1 MPIQTA
7 QCQLSGL
14 AISKAKI
21 LICFS
26 NTIYRSNFIKQ
37 HLETVMDWNYQN
49 ADCSLREKF
58 TVSFII
64 ISAHLCSLLSQI
76 AGYHTHTHNRLTA
89 FGSDY
94 RVGQY
99 QKKHSPTHT
108 HPDRT
113 SYYDP
118 QHPRCSV
125 YVHDSP
131 LGQPLSRSS
140 LVFLL
145 VLDPLLH
152 TPCISSPNHHVF
164 AAHAHTNA
172 ASSAVHTKV
181 QDITQQR

>member
-1 MPIQTA
+1 MTYKKWITRGELLAAWLSQQGRQQVPLPPPLPLPLPQLLLL
-7 QCQLSGL
+7 QQQQQPFNGHLSGTTR
-14 AISKAKI
+14 IG
-21 LICFS
+21 
-26 NTIYRSNFIKQ
+26 
-37 HLETVMDWNYQN
+37 W
-49 ADCSLREKF
+49 
-58 TVSFII
+58 
-64 ISAHLCSLLSQI
+64 
-76 AGYHTHTHNRLTA
+76 
-89 FGSDY
+89 
-94 RVGQY
+94 Y

-108 HPDRT
+108 HPDHRT

-125 YVHDSP
+125 YVLDSP
-131 LGQPLSRSS
+131 LVQPLSRSS

-172 ASSAVHTKV
+172 ASSAVRTKV

>member
-1 MPIQTA
+1 MFFKYNIPKQFYQTA
-7 QCQLSGL
+7 PRNCHGLKLSKCWL
-14 AISKAKI
+14 QFKRK
-21 LICFS
+21 
-26 NTIYRSNFIKQ
+26 IYRVIYYNFRTP
-37 HLETVMDWNYQN
+37 LFPTVTN
-49 ADCSLREKF
+49 SR
-58 TVSFII
+58 
-64 ISAHLCSLLSQI
+64 ISHT
-76 AGYHTHTHNRLTA
+76 HTHTHNRLTA

-108 HPDRT
+108 HPDHRT

-152 TPCISSPNHHVF
+152 TPYISSPNHHVF

-172 ASSAVHTKV
+172 ASSAVRTKV